1 MSFLLGLLIAVHV
14 LVCLLLI
21 GVVLIQRG
29 EGGSLMSAFASQSQT
44 VFGSQAINVFVK
56 TTWILGGLFFLF
68 SITLALAFGKRLGGG
83 GSVLSDTDRPAA
95 SAPASTAAAASA
107 PVSAP
112 AASAPAS
119 VASAAASAPASAVKP
134 ASSSPKPAPA
144 SAAKASVAKPVSA
157 SASAPASA
165 AKPASV
171 PASAPASS
179 ASAASAPAA

>member
-1 MSFLLGLLIAVHV
+1 MSFLLGFLIVAHG

-56 TTWILGGLFFLF
+56 ATWVLGGLFFLLSIVLAIAF
-68 SITLALAFGKRLGGG
+68 SQRLGGS

-95 SAPASTAAAASA
+95 VSAPVSAPVSVPASAPASVPAPAASAAAVPASA

-112 AASAPAS
+112 ASAPA
-119 VASAAASAPASAVKP
+119 APP
-134 ASSSPKPAPA
+134 
-144 SAAKASVAKPVSA
+144 
-157 SASAPASA
+157 SA
-165 AKPASV
+165 AKPAS
-171 PASAPASS
+171 
-179 ASAASAPAA
+179 AASAP